1 MKPVLSVPILCLV
14 TDRSLCQRI
23 PLEEVV
29 HSVVE
34 GGVNMV
40 QVREKDLPGGQLLAL
55 CKRIKAATN
64 GKALLIV
71 NERVDVALAC
81 GADGVQLGE
90 EALPV
95 AAARRLV
102 GDNMLIG
109 RSVHS
114 VDGAHE
120 AQQAGADFLI
130 VGTIFSTRSHPDT
143 PPAGVGLLEGV
154 SKVTRMHFLA
164 IGGIK
169 KDNVWQV
176 MRTGASGVA
185 VISAILAAENPK
197 NEAAA
202 LYQALEVA
210 MRSAAKARR

>member
-14 TDRSLCQRI
+14 TDRSLCQPI
-23 PLEEVV
+23 PLEEIV

-34 GGVNMV
+34 CGVNMV

-64 GKALLIV
+64 SKALLIV

-95 AAARRLV
+95 AEARRLV

-114 VDGAHE
+114 VEGAHE

-143 PPAGVGLLEGV
+143 PSAGVGLLEGV

-169 KDNVWQV
+169 KNNVSQV
-176 MRTGASGVA
+176 VCTGASGVA